1 MNKKTFIQQC
11 INNILTFIEHI
22 DDEENIKTQM
32 SIKGWI
38 YLIIMFMMFVLML
51 THIQKLIY
59 SFLLGYFDE
68 FLIYGIY
75 SFLEISVSVYCL
87 IQDWKK

>member
-1 MNKKTFIQQC
+1 MNKKTFIQQR

-22 DDEENIKTQM
+22 DDEENIRTQM

-51 THIQKLIY
+51 THIQKFIY
-59 SFLLGYFDE
+59 SFLLGYFDK

-75 SFLEISVSVYCL
+75 SFLEIFVSVYCL
-87 IQDWKK
+87 VQDWKK